1 MKENALKKLLI
12 IKQQQLI
19 IMANNKVVT
28 GTVILSYA
36 QRLAQSPQEKLT
48 EEKQFQVQESKSGF
62 EVDMSK
68 TRMKLAQAKRDLENA
83 RGAERLDASEIVRL
97 RGVVANYERG
107 IEVLEEE
114 FAGLFPA

>member
-1 MKENALKKLLI
+1 
-12 IKQQQLI
+12 
-19 IMANNKVVT
+19 
-28 GTVILSYA
+28 
-36 QRLAQSPQEKLT
+36 
-48 EEKQFQVQESKSGF
+48 
-62 EVDMSK
+62 
-68 TRMKLAQAKRDLENA
+68 MKLAQAKRDLENA